1 MDMNTRVAMVGI
13 GVAVVVGGLVVG
25 VGGRDVVVGGRLRCK
40 CWCWRRRGQQ
50 THTAEC
56 GTKRD
61 TQGQGW
67 CLCVPVRTSTVRSPV
82 ACDGLAA
89 EKNQSESERRTVRT
103 DGVDTATAVV
113 APQSTPAF
121 GARVTTARTQAF
133 DSLLVRRTACTV
145 SDCATI
151 DVALAKVLAV
161 AAALPPANETP
172 GRAAY
177 AYLIKSTRGGKMSQS
192 VVKSNRHRQQPFM
205 KL

>member
-1 MDMNTRVAMVGI
+1 VT
-13 GVAVVVGGLVVG
+13 
-25 VGGRDVVVGGRLRCK
+25 
-40 CWCWRRRGQQ
+40 
-50 THTAEC
+50 
-56 GTKRD
+56 
-61 TQGQGW
+61 
-67 CLCVPVRTSTVRSPV
+67 SPV

-89 EKNQSESERRTVRT
+89 EKTQSETERRTVRT

-151 DVALAKVLAV
+151 DVVLAKVLAV
-161 AAALPPANETP
+161 AAALPSANETP

-177 AYLIKSTRGGKMSQS
+177 AYLVKSTQGGKMCQS

-205 KL
+205 KP